1 MLSGLIASEPGFHNF
16 FSLGAALID
25 PISCR
30 SRLYAAGDSIYKW
43 MPGQKIDEDMK
54 VSRQWTSAPGF
65 SILLPV
71 STGVTTPGRR
81 SLFCRLDEFLNC
93 AARRA
98 ACSRSVNR
106 DIDAQSVFAREGHV
120 VAWWRKT
127 FQKMAPCTPDLKGN
141 QSELVF
147 ANDLRLTGYV
157 RRRCLSRASLA
168 STCPNCP
175 LELTQRWK
183 SISIGSE
190 TGESRAEDLR
200 VIDEDDLSDPGIG
213 CNGKTRPS

>member
-1 MLSGLIASEPGFHNF
+1 
-16 FSLGAALID
+16 
-25 PISCR
+25 
-30 SRLYAAGDSIYKW
+30 

-54 VSRQWTSAPGF
+54 VSRQWTTAQVF

-71 STGVTTPGRR
+71 STGVTTAGRR

-120 VAWWRKT
+120 VARWRKA
-127 FQKMAPCTPDLKGN
+127 FQKMAPCTPDLKGD

-147 ANDLRLTGYV
+147 A
-157 RRRCLSRASLA
+157 
-168 STCPNCP
+168 
-175 LELTQRWK
+175 K
-183 SISIGSE
+183 
-190 TGESRAEDLR
+190 
-200 VIDEDDLSDPGIG
+200 
-213 CNGKTRPS
+213 